1 MSNHQGRCS
10 SSSAIV
16 VACTLI
22 LVLAQSEITQA
33 KTFTVGDASGWSFNV
48 QSWTKGK
55 KFKAGDALVFNYDP
69 SVHNVAAVDMN
80 GYNSCSASP
89 SSAVY
94 GSGNDEIK
102 LSKGRNYFICS
113 IPGHCDGGLKIA
125 VDAA

>member
-1 MSNHQGRCS
+1 MSNNQGRCS
-10 SSSAIV
+10 SSPVIA
-16 VACTLI
+16 VACTLA
-22 LVLAQSEITQA
+22 LFLAQSEITQA
-33 KTFTVGDASGWSFNV
+33 KTFTVGEASGWSFNV
-48 QSWTKGK
+48 QSWTRGK
-55 KFKAGDALVFNYDP
+55 KFKAGDALV
-69 SVHNVAAVDMN
+69 VDIN

-94 GSGNDEIK
+94 SSGNDAIK